1 MIYLYI
7 ALLAAI
13 MFSLFKFFASGK
25 KPDDVSLSVY
35 YCFQEHPG
43 QYSGRLSSTHG
54 ALVFRAERFQDD
66 VLHIVVKNVRS
77 TDQKVEVRLQQ
88 VLVLPFKANQQTS
101 SEVSV
106 RFRIASDKAERVD
119 LTKYKVRVNVVVSY
133 QNGEKKAFSMVLPMM
148 GVYHIHSDNTEDF
161 INT

>member
-7 ALLAAI
+7 ALLAAT
-13 MFSLFKFFASGK
+13 MFALFKFFASGK

-35 YCFQEHPG
+35 YRFQEHPG

-66 VLHIVVKNVRS
+66 VLHIVVKDVRS
-77 TDQKVEVRLQQ
+77 TDSNVEVKLQQ
-88 VLVLPFKANQQTS
+88 VLVLPFKINEDTS

-106 RFRIASDKAERVD
+106 RFRVASDKARHYD
-119 LTKYKVRVNVVVSY
+119 LTNYKVKIHAVINY
-133 QNGEKKAFSMVLPMM
+133 KNGEKKAFSTTLPMM
-148 GVYHIHSDNTEDF
+148 GVYHIHPEQSGDT
-161 INT
+161 INK